1 MTTIEILPEATA
13 PAPTR
18 VADGPGF
25 PPRISRRPYTF
36 AALTRR
42 AARRATWIRVE
53 RAGVLSP
60 VAMAATV
67 AGAVTLTFM
76 LGAWVVVL

>member
-1 MTTIEILPEATA
+1 MPLTGLIEVTA
-13 PAPTR
+13 PVYATP
-18 VADGPGF
+18 AAGPAI
-25 PPRISRRPYTF
+25 PPGISRRPLTF

-42 AARRATWIRVE
+42 AARRATWIRAE

-76 LGAWVVVL
+76 LGAWAVVL